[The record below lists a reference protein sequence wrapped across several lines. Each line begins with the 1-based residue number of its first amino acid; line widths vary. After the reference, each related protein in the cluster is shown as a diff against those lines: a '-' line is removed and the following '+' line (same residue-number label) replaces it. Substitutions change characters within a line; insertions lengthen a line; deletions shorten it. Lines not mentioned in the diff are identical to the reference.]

1 MVGGGKGRGRADR
14 IKNGVNK
21 KNDRYNKRKRPDRE
35 SLTEEVYKKERHEE
49 RERVRENKKRKN
61 NEIKVP
67 RSFKLF
73 CGQRCMCD

>member
-49 RERVRENKKRKN
+49 RESERKQK
-61 NEIKVP
+61 EEK
-67 RSFKLF
+67 
-73 CGQRCMCD
+73 